1 MKKFLRVS
9 GVCLLVFVSF
19 VASAA
24 AQQVSGVTG
33 VVTDSSGAAVP
44 GVSVRLENTHTGAT
58 VEAKTN
64 DAGVYIF
71 VKLPPGGG
79 YRLTFTKE
87 NFRKSVLDGVALGVG
102 NTETYDAKMEVGE
115 ISQTVEVKGAAET
128 LNTTDAS
135 VGNVLDSQIL
145 HALPLLIRESPAGL
159 LALQAGVVAGSA
171 NNGVLN
177 DANRN
182 GAITGARS
190 DQGNVTLD
198 GIDVNDEAASNAFAT
213 VANAPIDSIQEYR
226 TITANQDAES
236 GRSGGGQ
243 VLLTTKSG
251 TNEFHGSAYE
261 YNRTAATA
269 ANDFFN
275 NSSGVKL
282 PALTRNQFGGSI
294 GGPIKKDKLFFFFN
308 YEGRRDA
315 RQLAVS
321 RTVPLADVRNG
332 QLGYVNNGT
341 DANGKP
347 CVAVGGNA
355 ARLNNPVTAQCVT
368 ILSAAQVAG
377 LDPQGVGADAALESV
392 INSRYPVANDLTHGD
407 GINTGL
413 FRFNAP
419 IRVDHNTYVG
429 RIDYKI
435 NSKQTLFGRFNIVR
449 TNDTQTPAQFP
460 GDPVTATNQDHD
472 YAFVIGHT
480 WTINSNNINS
490 LTFGI
495 TRQSINF
502 PVNPGVLQAFPNI
515 TTYGPYSGA
524 FPNISSQS
532 RNVPVPTFRDD
543 YTWIKG
549 KHQVSFGVNIRPVR
563 QNSSLTNDFNFLSL
577 GIGGNINSL
586 GTQTIG
592 GAPNPLRPNDILN
605 SVTARREYDAAFPF
619 LLGRFASQST
629 NFNYLQSLQA
639 KAPGSGQQRDFA
651 YNEYE
656 GYWQDSWRPRNDLTI
671 TYGVRWSFD
680 SVPYE
685 VNGFETVPSIGA
697 DPLFSARVL
706 AGQQGNEA
714 NNASPFLTYDLGG
727 KANGANGYYQPD
739 LTNFGPRLGIAWNPS
754 FKNGLL
760 NKVFGDR
767 KTVIRAGASQVYDHQ
782 AGAVT
787 FIANQVGFLFDNNTQ
802 TSFGQ
807 GSPSNALATDPRFTG
822 ITNTPIPVVAPV
834 QSRPVTPFVDANG
847 VPSGEAQGQFIYAV
861 DPNFKTPYED
871 VITFGIQRELP
882 KNIQLEVSYV
892 GRFAHRLFA
901 QSDAA
906 QIVDFKDPASG
917 QSLITAFN
925 AVAAQVNAGTT
936 VTNQPFFENQ
946 IGAGGTAFL
955 VRNFGPLLQIG
966 DLSDTVQGLNAQTGF
981 GHLASNVGLD
991 GQSPT
996 IAYVSSKGS
1005 SSYNGL
1011 LTTVRKR
1018 FSNGLQMDFNYTYS
1032 HSIDN
1037 SSSVVNTVAGGLV
1050 CDLRD
1055 LRVCRGNSDFD
1066 AKHIFVSDWV
1076 YALPVGRTGYI
1087 GRNMP
1092 KWANEIVGGWSFS
1105 GIWSYRTGFAFGTT
1119 SDAFPVGFNF
1129 NSPGILAG
1137 PSSALSDSIH
1147 NEGGSLNLFSNPTAA
1162 QAAFNSP
1169 LGGQIGNR
1177 NDLRGPQFW
1186 NVDAALLK
1194 DFGLRSERQKLTLR
1208 VEAFNLFNHENFQL
1222 PNADIN
1228 GGTFGQLTTTQGS
1241 ARQLQV
1247 ALRFEF

>member
-9 GVCLLVFVSF
+9 GICLLVFVSF

-44 GVSVRLENTHTGAT
+44 GVSVRLENTLTGFVAET
-58 VEAKTN
+58 TTS
-64 DAGVYIF
+64 DTGVYIF
-71 VKLPPGGG
+71 AKVPPRGG

-87 NFRKSVLDGVALGVG
+87 NFSKLSMGGLALGVG
-102 NTETYDAKMEVGE
+102 NTETFDAKLDVGQV
-115 ISQTVEVKGAAET
+115 SQTVEVKVGAET

-145 HALPLLIRESPAGL
+145 HALPLLIRESPANL
-159 LALQAGVVAGSA
+159 LGLQAGVVAGSA
-171 NNGVLN
+171 SNGAFV
-177 DANRN
+177 DQNRS
-182 GAITGARS
+182 GAITGART

-198 GIDVNDEAASNAFAT
+198 GIDVNDETASNAFAT
-213 VANAPIDSIQEYR
+213 VGNAPIDSIQEYR
-226 TITANQDAES
+226 TITANQDAQG
-236 GRSGGGQ
+236 GRSAGGQ

-251 TNEFHGSAYE
+251 TNSFHGSAYE

-275 NSSGVKL
+275 NRIGVKT

-315 RQLAVS
+315 QGLAVN

-332 QLGYVNNGT
+332 QLGYVNNGN
-341 DANGKP
+341 DANGNP
-347 CVAVGGNA
+347 CRAVGANA

-368 ILSAAQVAG
+368 ILSATQVAG
-377 LDPQGVGADAALESV
+377 FDPQGVGADAALESV
-392 INSRYPVANDLTHGD
+392 INSRYPVANDLTAGD

-419 IRVDHNTYVG
+419 FRRDHNTYVG

-449 TNDTQTPAQFP
+449 TNDTQTPAQFL
-460 GDPVTATNQDHD
+460 GDPVTATAQDHD

-524 FPNISSQS
+524 FPGISSQS
-532 RNVPVPTFRDD
+532 RNVPVPTGRDD
-543 YTWIKG
+543 YTWVKG
-549 KHQVSFGVNIRPVR
+549 KHQMSFGVNIRPVR
-563 QNSSLTNDFNFLSL
+563 QNTSLTNDFNFLSL

-586 GTQTIG
+586 GAQTING
-592 GAPNPLRPNDILN
+592 QPNPLRPNDILN

-629 NFNYLQSLQA
+629 NFNYLQNLQA
-639 KAPGSGQQRDFA
+639 KAPGSGQSRDFA
-651 YNEYE
+651 YNEFE

-680 SVPYE
+680 GVPYE

-697 DPLFSARVL
+697 DALFSARVL

-714 NNASPFLTYDLGG
+714 NNASPFLTYDIGG
-727 KANGANGYYQPD
+727 KANGTNGYYQPD

-754 FKNGLL
+754 FKDGLL

-767 KTVIRAGASQVYDHQ
+767 KTVIRAGASQVFDHQ

-802 TSFGQ
+802 TTFGT

-834 QSRPVTPFVDANG
+834 QTRPVTPFVDANG

-861 DPNFKTPYED
+861 DPNFKTPYEN

-892 GRFAHRLFA
+892 GRFAHRLFVE
-901 QSDAA
+901 SDAA

-917 QSLITAFN
+917 QGLINAFN
-925 AVAAQVNAGTT
+925 SLAGQVRAGTP

-946 IGAGGTAFL
+946 IGAGGTNL
-955 VRNFGPLLQIG
+955 VSNFFGNLLQIG
-966 DLSDTVQGLNAQTGF
+966 DLSDTVQALNSFGL
-981 GHLASNVGLD
+981 LASNVGLD

-1037 SSSVVNTVAGGLV
+1037 SSTVVNTVAGGLV

-1076 YALPVGRTGYI
+1076 YELPFGRSGYI

-1119 SDAFPVGFNF
+1119 TGAFPVGFNF
-1129 NSPGILAG
+1129 DSPAILSGA
-1137 PSSALSDSIH
+1137 SSALSEGIH
-1147 NEGGSLNLFSNPTAA
+1147 NQGNTLTFFKDTTAA
-1162 QAAFNSP
+1162 QAAFTNP

-1194 DFGLRSERQKLTLR
+1194 DFGLRSEREKLTLR
-1208 VEAFNLFNHENFQL
+1208 VEAYNLFNHENFQL
-1222 PNADIN
+1222 PSTNIN
-1228 GGTFGQLTTTQGS
+1228 SGTFGQLTATQGS